1 MCKDSLHA
9 FLVDLPKC
17 EHHIHIEGSLGP
29 ELLFQLAAQN
39 GIPLPADRDPAF
51 RSVGALR
58 ERYRNFTSL
67 DDFLHYYFIG
77 FSVLLTAA
85 DFEELGYAYFS
96 KAHSQNVRHAEVF
109 FDPQAHTARGVS
121 YGTVVEGLRRA
132 RRRAEADFGMTVEY
146 IVCILRHC
154 PVEDGMRAFAE
165 ARDAGHFRDGTVAGL
180 GMSSSEAAYPPAMF
194 AAVYDAAREAGVRRT
209 AHAGEEGPAAYVAA
223 ALDELG
229 VERVDH
235 GRRAAE
241 DAALLAR
248 LAAVGTLLTLCPVS
262 NVVLRGVP
270 DVRGMPVR
278 DLLDRGVP
286 FSINSDDPAYF
297 GAYVLENYC
306 AVQEAF
312 GLSVAEWRGVARA
325 AVEGSWCSDGR
336 KAELLREIE
345 GVVTRHQGA
354 AV

>member
-1 MCKDSLHA
+1 MCKDGLHD

-39 GIPLPADRDPAF
+39 GVPLPADRDPAF
-51 RSVGALR
+51 ASVEALR
-58 ERYRNFTSL
+58 ERYRNFASL

-85 DFEELGYAYFS
+85 DFEELGYAYFA

-109 FDPQAHTARGVS
+109 FDPQAHTSRGVP
-121 YGTVVEGLRRA
+121 YETVVEGLRRA
-132 RRRAEADFGMTVEY
+132 RRRAEADFGMTVGY
-146 IVCILRHC
+146 IVCLLRHR
-154 PVEDGMRAFAE
+154 PVEDGMRMFAE

-180 GMSSSEAAYPPAMF
+180 GMSSSEAPYPPAMF

-209 AHAGEEGPAAYVAA
+209 AHAGEEGPAAYVAS
-223 ALDELG
+223 ALDDLG

-235 GRRAAE
+235 GRRSAE
-241 DAALLAR
+241 DEALLAR
-248 LAAVGTLLTLCPVS
+248 LAAGVTLLSLCPLS
-262 NVVLRGVP
+262 NVVLRGV
-270 DVRGMPVR
+270 RGVR
-278 DLLDRGVP
+278 DLPVRAFLDRGVR

-297 GAYVLENYC
+297 GGHVLENYC

-312 GLSVAEWRGVARA
+312 GLSVDEWRRVATGA
-325 AVEGSWCSDGR
+325 AEGSWCSEAR
-336 KAELLREIE
+336 KRELVGEIE
-345 GVVTRHQGA
+345 AVVARHQGA
-354 AV
+354 GV